1 MAPVKSLVASP
12 AVGGTYPV
20 PGTLIENK
28 YVIEEEIGSGGMGVV
43 VAARHAVLQQRFA
56 IKFLVVGID
65 DPETV
70 RRFILEARAASELK
84 SEHVV
89 RVHDVGELPTS
100 QPYMVM
106 EYLEGDDLGALIAEQ
121 GPLRITQAVNF
132 VLQACEAVAEA
143 HAHGIVHRD
152 IKPRNLFRTTRPD
165 GTDQIKV
172 MDFGVSK
179 IIAPDRALEL
189 TDGRSLLGSPYYMSP
204 EQVRCPADADARSD
218 IWSMG
223 ATLYELLTG
232 QRAFQADSL
241 PTLSLKIVNDP
252 FVPPSKLRSEIPQ
265 GIDAILRKCL
275 AKDPDSRYQTAAE
288 LASALSPFA
297 GSDARIA
304 ARRAVRILRQSSA
317 HKKGVEPAATVVDAP
332 RMEQTLDV
340 RSDTLSE
347 TSPTLVSEKPRVAPL
362 VPPRKPWHVLGIGA
376 TVTLALL
383 FGVGRFM
390 HRAGTSA
397 PPGSATP
404 ASAEP
409 STSEAVV
416 GTDPPASAVPSHP
429 ATMADA
435 SLREAVRLM
444 ASSSLPSTSHSPA
457 SSSSA
462 DVAAVGS
469 SSPKWIDDPFE
480 GRK

>member
-1 MAPVKSLVASP
+1 MASAKSPLASP
-12 AVGGTYPV
+12 LAGGTYPV
-20 PGTLIENK
+20 PGTVIENK

-70 RRFILEARAASELK
+70 RRFIREARAASELK

-89 RVHDVGELPTS
+89 RVHDVGELPNS

-106 EYLEGDDLGALIAEQ
+106 EYLEGDDLGALLAEQ

-152 IKPRNLFRTTRPD
+152 IKPRNLFLTARPD

-179 IIAPDRALEL
+179 IVTRDKGLEL

-252 FVPPSKLRSEIPQ
+252 IVPPSKLRSEIPQ

-275 AKDPDSRYQTAAE
+275 AKDPKARYQTVAE

-304 ARRAVRILRQSSA
+304 ARRAVRIVRQSSA
-317 HKKGVEPAATVVDAP
+317 HHHRVEPAASVVDAP
-332 RMEQTLDV
+332 RGERTLDV

-347 TSPTLVSEKPRVAPL
+347 TSPTLVSREPDVAPL
-362 VPPRKPWHVLGIGA
+362 VRPRKPWRVLGVA
-376 TVTLALL
+376 AVVMLALL
-383 FGVGRFM
+383 FGVRLFI
-390 HRAGTSA
+390 HRAGSSA

-404 ASAEP
+404 ASGEP
-409 STSEAVV
+409 SPSPAVFGV
-416 GTDPPASAVPSHP
+416 DPPASV
-429 ATMADA
+429 ATSEPPTTGDA
-435 SLREAVRLM
+435 SFREAVRPTV
-444 ASSSLPSTSHSPA
+444 SSSPRSTSRLPA

-462 DVAAVGS
+462 DDARVGS
-469 SSPKWIDDPFE
+469 SGPKWIDDPFE